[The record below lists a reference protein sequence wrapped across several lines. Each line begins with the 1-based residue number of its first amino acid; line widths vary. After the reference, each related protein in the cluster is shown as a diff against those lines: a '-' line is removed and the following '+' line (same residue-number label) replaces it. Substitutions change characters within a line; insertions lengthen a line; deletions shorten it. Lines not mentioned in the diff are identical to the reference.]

1 MRTVRIHTF
10 ETNSSSAHCF
20 VTADNEE
27 FARFVNGELFADG
40 FGYKG
45 RHSAKLIDEDA
56 AYMRYEKYF
65 IDYVITMD
73 SNSRILSKDTLL
85 WFLRHPVEI
94 APLIEGNG
102 DTPLAQGFNAQGFGD
117 STNTVPEMPEAIYNE
132 CYSNYWGV
140 LSLITWLDNEE
151 APLSYAKLVDE
162 TSNFEKGYDGYDS
175 EPPTDKDGKTS
186 CYAVWY
192 Y

>member
-1 MRTVRIHTF
+1 MQKKLTTLFVINMKTIRTNTF

-27 FARFVNGELFADG
+27 FARFVNGDLFADG
-40 FGYKG
+40 FGYKF
-45 RHSAKLIDEDA
+45 HHDAKLIDEDA
-56 AYMRYEKYF
+56 VYMRYEKYF
-65 IDYVITMD
+65 IDNVITMD
-73 SNSRILSKDTLL
+73 SESRILSKDTVL
-85 WFLRHPVEI
+85 WFVRHPVEI
-94 APLIEGNG
+94 APII
-102 DTPLAQGFNAQGFGD
+102 QGSSD
-117 STNTVPEMPEAIYNE
+117 SSNTVPEMPEAIFNE

-140 LSLITWLDNEE
+140 SSLICWLDQEE

-162 TSNFEKGYDGYDS
+162 TSNFETGYDGYDS
-175 EPPTDKDGKTS
+175 EPPTEKDGKTS

>member
-1 MRTVRIHTF
+1 MRTVRTHTF

-45 RHSAKLIDEDA
+45 RHDAKLIDEDA
-56 AYMRYEKYF
+56 VYMRYEKYF
-65 IDYVITMD
+65 IDYIVTRGGD
-73 SNSRILSKDTLL
+73 EVQLSKDTVL
-85 WFLRHPVEI
+85 WFLRHPKEI
-94 APLIEGNG
+94 
-102 DTPLAQGFNAQGFGD
+102 TPFYDGSVDGKYVVD
-117 STNTVPEMPEAIYNE
+117 EMPQAIKDECEA
-132 CYSNYWGV
+132 NYWGV
-140 LSLITWLDNEE
+140 ANLICWMEE
-151 APLSYAKLVDE
+151 ETSPLSYAKLVEE
-162 TSNFEKGYDGYDS
+162 TNNFENGYDGYDS
-175 EPPTDKDGKTS
+175 EQPTVKDGRTS

>member
-27 FARFVNGELFADG
+27 FSRFVNGELFADG
-40 FGYKG
+40 FGYKF
-45 RHSAKLIDEDA
+45 HHDAKLIDEDA
-56 AYMRYEKYF
+56 VYMRYEKYF
-65 IDYVITMD
+65 IDNVIIMD
-73 SNSRILSKDTLL
+73 SESVIMSKDTVL
-85 WFLRHPVEI
+85 WFVRHPVEI
-94 APLIEGNG
+94 APLI
-102 DTPLAQGFNAQGFGD
+102 QGFD
-117 STNTVPEMPEAIYNE
+117 HNTVPEMPDAVFNE
-132 CYSNYWGV
+132 CQSNNWGV
-140 LSLITWLDNEE
+140 STLICWLDQEE

-175 EPPTDKDGKTS
+175 EPPTEKDGKTQ

>member
-1 MRTVRIHTF
+1 MKTVRLGTF

-40 FGYKG
+40 FGYKF
-45 RHSAKLIDEDA
+45 HHDAQLLDEDA
-56 AYMRYEKYF
+56 VYMRYEKYF
-65 IDYVITMD
+65 IDNVITMD
-73 SNSRILSKDTLL
+73 SESRILSKDTVL
-85 WFLRHPVEI
+85 WFVRHPVEI
-94 APLIEGNG
+94 EPLI
-102 DTPLAQGFNAQGFGD
+102 QGSSD
-117 STNTVPEMPEAIYNE
+117 SSNTVPEMPEAISNE
-132 CYSNYWGV
+132 CYSNHWGV
-140 LSLITWLDNEE
+140 SSLICWLDQEE

-162 TSNFEKGYDGYDS
+162 TSNFETDYDGYDS
-175 EPPTDKDGKTS
+175 EPPTVKDGKTS

>member
-1 MRTVRIHTF
+1 MRTVRTHTF

-40 FGYKG
+40 FGYKF
-45 RHSAKLIDEDA
+45 HHDAKLIDEDA

-73 SNSRILSKDTLL
+73 SNSRILSKDTLI

-94 APLIEGNG
+94 APLV
-102 DTPLAQGFNAQGFGD
+102 QGIGD
-117 STNTVPEMPEAIYNE
+117 SSNTVPEMPEAIYSE

-140 LSLITWLDNEE
+140 LSLISWLDNEE

-162 TSNFEKGYDGYDS
+162 TSNFENGYDDYDS
-175 EPPTDKDGKTS
+175 EPPTEKDGKTS

>member
-1 MRTVRIHTF
+1 MRTVRTHTF

-40 FGYKG
+40 FGYKF
-45 RHSAKLIDEDA
+45 HHDAKLIDEDA
-56 AYMRYEKYF
+56 VYMRYEKYF
-65 IDYVITMD
+65 IDIVIGMD
-73 SNSRILSKDTLL
+73 DHAVELSKDTVL
-85 WFLRHPVEI
+85 WFIRHPKEI
-94 APLIEGNG
+94 FPFYDGAVDGEYVV
-102 DTPLAQGFNAQGFGD
+102 D
-117 STNTVPEMPEAIYNE
+117 EMPSSIKDE
-132 CYSNYWGV
+132 CHSNYWGV
-140 LSLITWLDNEE
+140 ATLICWLEQEE

-162 TSNFEKGYDGYDS
+162 TSNFENGYDGYDS
-175 EPPTDKDGKTS
+175 EPPTEKDGKTS